1 MKLFI
6 TSKIYDT
13 EKQTIAEIEKQYR
26 KIWIIWLVKIK
37 LNLSYVH

>member
-13 EKQTIAEIEKQYR
+13 EKQTIAQGTNKRFPVLFFSSQLLCLYYR
-26 KIWIIWLVKIK
+26 
-37 LNLSYVH
+37 

>member
-13 EKQTIAEIEKQYR
+13 EKQTIAQGTNKKVSCFIFFFPV
-26 KIWIIWLVKIK
+26 IMFIL
-37 LNLSYVH
+37 